1 MPKLVCNECEE
12 ELDYE
17 RNKHLY
23 TCPECREGQL
33 EKVRE
38 DEGTEVD
45 ANVGGEEEDEEL
57 HIDLDEV
64 DTEDMEKMMVED
76 DEAPSL
82 DDELSWCTCGYF
94 NYQRTGDPNRQSTKD
109 DQPDVVQMLDRK
121 TMCCGKR
128 MTYDYTEVGCD
139 IDREW
144 SSRTGSPVSI
154 PRGYTCVASLR
165 CTECCTEICIEI
177 RGKERSQKA
186 SEWIK
191 EEIID
196 V

>member
-38 DEGTEVD
+38 AEGTEMD
-45 ANVGGEEEDEEL
+45 ANVGGE
-57 HIDLDEV
+57 
-64 DTEDMEKMMVED
+64 
-76 DEAPSL
+76 
-82 DDELSWCTCGYF
+82 
-94 NYQRTGDPNRQSTKD
+94 D

-144 SSRTGSPVSI
+144 SRRTGRPVSI

-165 CTECCTEICIEI
+165 CTECCTEVCIEI

-196 V
+196 A